1 MGNDFGTYL
10 DRYKLAL
17 GLESDYALAQ
27 KLGKSR
33 QYVSQVRKAGH
44 APDELCLEIAKT
56 IGVEDYIVLAARNAA
71 KETGPVGEAWKK
83 LLAKVALLVITFAA
97 ALLLRDYDMGEG
109 EILLSFQALTSLKDY
124 RNFVDL
130 LSIQVL
136 TLVAGIMMP
145 VIAEIGRCILTHCNA
160 QQAHSH

>member
-1 MGNDFGTYL
+1 MRKFEELL
-10 DRYKLAL
+10 DGFKAAKGAKSDNQLAVM
-17 GLESDYALAQ
+17 
-27 KLGKSR
+27 LGKSR
-33 QYVSQVRKAGH
+33 QYVSEVRKTGNASD
-44 APDELCLEIAKT
+44 AFCLEIADALG
-56 IGVEDYIVLAARNAA
+56 IELYAVLAARNAA
-71 KETGPVGEAWKK
+71 KETGAIGDAWKK
-83 LLAKVALLVITFAA
+83 LLERVAMVVITVAA

-109 EILLSFQALTSLKDY
+109 GFLLSFQALTSLKDY